1 MSSSAM
7 SATASENA
15 SGTAATVSTDSPQ
28 QSIVGPPYPP
38 QTAQLGL
45 APFPVPDIPVSGV
58 LLALFVAA
66 GAANM
71 RVYRRNRR
79 RSYKF
84 LFSALLMV
92 FCAART
98 VALALRIAWAAE
110 GGDPGDVRDSPRPTV
125 VRLAVAAQIFTA
137 AGVLLLFVT
146 NLVFAQRVV
155 RAYHPFFGWS
165 KPVSALFWAL
175 FASAVIVLI
184 LVVTVTVQGFFIAP
198 PPPPGSEGVGG
209 GGGGGG
215 DDTKKREVVRKVQL
229 VCATYLAVYAFLP
242 VPLVTLA
249 AAVPRRTRI
258 DKFGEG
264 HFRTKFALLTFT
276 ATLLAAG
283 ATFRAVVAF
292 YPRPVDRPAWFHGRA
307 CYYCFN
313 YVIELIVVFTY
324 ALSRFDK
331 RFHIPDGS
339 SAPGH
344 YSRAELGMAGSGALV
359 SQAVSERDERRR
371 GRASG
376 WGKRRADSD
385 QTFAKE
391 MPSEPW
397 RTATG
402 RSARSLPSIIR
413 PASSV
418 YGCNICFPVKYGV
431 HIETRPDQPGEPAW
445 EPAWGSGVEWLSKA
459 RDRIKF
465 PTGATW
471 DRRMS
476 ETYEEL
482 PLSDAK
488 IEQGEVWLW
497 TI

>member
-1 MSSSAM
+1 
-7 SATASENA
+7 
-15 SGTAATVSTDSPQ
+15 
-28 QSIVGPPYPP
+28 
-38 QTAQLGL
+38 
-45 APFPVPDIPVSGV
+45 
-58 LLALFVAA
+58 
-66 GAANM
+66 M

-110 GGDPGDVRDSPRPTV
+110 SGDPGDVRDPPRPTV

-146 NLVFAQRVV
+146 NLVFAQRIV

-165 KPVSALFWAL
+165 KPASALFWAL

-198 PPPPGSEGVGG
+198 PPPPGSEGAAAAAAAAD
-209 GGGGGG
+209 GG
-215 DDTKKREVVRKVQL
+215 DDAKKREVVRKVQL

-313 YVIELIVVFTY
+313 YGVELIVVFTY
-324 ALSRFDK
+324 ALSRFDR

-359 SQAVSERDERRR
+359 SQAAFERDRRKR

-385 QTFAKE
+385 QTFVEGMSA
-391 MPSEPW
+391 EPW
-397 RTATG
+397 RAVIR
-402 RSARSLPSIIR
+402 RSARSLPRLIR

-418 YGCNICFPVKYGV
+418 YGDGASQSSLVRTSNMDWMDKALRREGV
-431 HIETRPDQPGEPAW
+431 AGRRAASCPASNLM
-445 EPAWGSGVEWLSKA
+445 G
-459 RDRIKF
+459 
-465 PTGATW
+465 
-471 DRRMS
+471 
-476 ETYEEL
+476 
-482 PLSDAK
+482 
-488 IEQGEVWLW
+488 
-497 TI
+497 